1 MWIFGKHRHINPD
14 TLSEYLDDRLSIR
27 ARERVD
33 RAVAACAHC
42 REELETRQ
50 VTLSLLRELPPIPP
64 PRSFTLAAP
73 PVTEPVRTAGPAPSR
88 LAALPAWAYAGA
100 AAMAAIALALLLLV
114 DAAGLTTP
122 QNGFRDP
129 DAIAAIPQTA
139 AEPTSPPAQSWLEP
153 QGEAMSAPAA
163 ASAAP
168 QPEQTFTQSAEP
180 APTPVVEAVVQEVI
194 REVPAE
200 VATESVR
207 VETSEPTGASSP
219 DSMSSGGAAAP
230 AAASS
235 VSPPTP
241 APQSAS
247 IPDSAPSATATP
259 QTAQVETAATAPQS
273 PAGPSGYANGA
284 RGSQGSP
291 GAAGSKGD
299 SVEPPPT
306 STPIPTPTATP
317 LPTLSPTPTAAPP
330 TATPTPNPT
339 APPPLET
346 GVAVTGMA
354 SGVAGAD
361 GAAGGAMPPQEGTEP
376 NLASESSNQGAEPSL
391 SPESA
396 TPAADSK
403 IALRLLQGIAAAL
416 TAALLIAFTL
426 KLRRNRRPS
435 L

>member
-27 ARERVD
+27 AKEQVD

-42 REELETRQ
+42 REELETRR

-64 PRSFTLAAP
+64 PRSFTLSAP
-73 PVTEPVRTAGPAPSR
+73 PVIEPARITGPAPSR

-100 AAMAAIALALLLLV
+100 AAMAAIALALLVLV
-114 DAAGLTTP
+114 DAAGLTIP
-122 QNGFRDP
+122 QNGFSDP
-129 DAIAAIPQTA
+129 DAIAAIPQAA
-139 AEPTSPPAQSWLEP
+139 AEPTSPAVQSQPATLAES
-153 QGEAMSAPAA
+153 MSAPA

-168 QPEQTFTQSAEP
+168 QPEQTFPQSAEP
-180 APTPVVEAVVQEVI
+180 APTPVVEVVVQEVI

-200 VATESVR
+200 VATESAS
-207 VETSEPTGASSP
+207 VETSEPTGDPSP
-219 DSMSSGGAAAP
+219 DSMSSGGVAAP

-247 IPDSAPSATATP
+247 ILDSAPSATAIP
-259 QTAQVETAATAPQS
+259 QTAQVETAAAVPQG

-284 RGSQGSP
+284 SGPRGPQGP
-291 GAAGSKGD
+291 AGAKGD

-306 STPIPTPTATP
+306 PTPIPTPTATP
-317 LPTLSPTPTAAPP
+317 LPTLTPTPTAAPP

-339 APPPLET
+339 APPPLDT
-346 GVAVTGMA
+346 SPAVTGMA
-354 SGVAGAD
+354 SG
-361 GAAGGAMPPQEGTEP
+361 AAGSAMPQQAEIEP
-376 NLASESSNQGAEPSL
+376 NPVSEPSTLGAEPPL
-391 SPESA
+391 STE
-396 TPAADSK
+396 PASPASDSK

-416 TAALLIAFTL
+416 TVALLIAFIL
-426 KLRRNRRPS
+426 KLRRNRRQS